1 MDLYTLINS
10 MIEGII
16 TTFVGHYPTDQLDD
30 NGQVVPKVY
39 PYAEINS
46 PNVSPNNSFSD
57 NNNLTIDIW
66 DDKDTD
72 ITEIEGL
79 TDSIH
84 AVLNRFQQ
92 NDVGMNVSINR
103 DKPYRLKLE
112 DPSQG
117 IQRRQLRYI
126 VTVYKI

>member
-1 MDLYTLINS
+1 